1 MKGELPYDEL
11 YDLGQDPLEMRNLA
25 ADPSAAGLLREMQ
38 GLLRRE
44 LESTGYPG
52 GFR

>member
-1 MKGELPYDEL
+1 MKGSLPYDEL
-11 YDLGQDPLEMRNLA
+11 YDLQTDPLEMRNLA
-25 ADPSAAGLLREMQ
+25 NDPAARTILQEMQ
-38 GLLRRE
+38 ALLKRE